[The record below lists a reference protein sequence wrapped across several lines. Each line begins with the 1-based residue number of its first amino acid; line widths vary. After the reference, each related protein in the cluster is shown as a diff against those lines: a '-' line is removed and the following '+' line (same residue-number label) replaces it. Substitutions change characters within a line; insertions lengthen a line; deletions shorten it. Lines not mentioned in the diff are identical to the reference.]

1 MKAQLLI
8 TLFLTALSFNTS
20 FAGGPLTA
28 ESSSVKKMYNT
39 IQTELHIPAKIIR
52 LCEDSVAEIIF
63 TVDSLGYVTV
73 LESDSECTLLN
84 NHLQKQLSRIKS
96 LDAGSLQGERFKLKL
111 QLKS

>member
-1 MKAQLLI
+1 MKRQLLI

-28 ESSSVKKMYNT
+28 ESSSVKKMYEK

-52 LCEDSVAEIIF
+52 MCEESVAEIIF

-73 LESDSECTLLN
+73 LESDNSCALLT
-84 NHLQKQLSRIKS
+84 NHLQKQLSRIKPQDATS
-96 LDAGSLQGERFKLKL
+96 LAGERFKLKL